1 MSKENSSS
9 SGTLFAR
16 PTKEWVVPQRAKP
29 GRKST
34 KQNAKAEAIVGNTTI
49 VVKGSDNDNVSTTQW
64 LYDMLLSVQ
73 LVLQSTT
80 AGNRDAQRAFRER
93 KTEYV
98 ASLEARIESYEKGE
112 NTRNVALQL
121 SARATKEENT
131 RLKAGLDNKA
141 QELAAKDDRC
151 RRLEK
156 VVVELRRR
164 LNAAIEVARKV
175 KSQQPSQSRTSF
187 STGRRGS
194 DAFSTSTAVSSTA
207 MQMDMPIS
215 PPDYDRDATSDTF
228 QTMHSHPPSRA
239 YQPPGVTY
247 NIDHNAEY
255 KPTTM
260 TQPLYPRTKSRE
272 TVMQRQDFGIEPRMD
287 ETSPLLP
294 GCGSRGNPAN
304 NGKAP
309 QSSGFVPCGFCS
321 GMESICVCRSIEEND
336 KTLQDTS
343 FSYVTRHIA
352 QPYQLPQLQS
362 GIDSIV
368 NAALHQEAV
377 TQSILDN
384 LPAPE
389 AAVPL
394 RRKRQRANSDTD
406 TSRLPIFA
414 VQLLKG
420 SRLSAASSNPA
431 LTGATSGIYTSSS
444 SGFESGVIAMMQ
456 DKDKGLY
463 IPPAECSGDPQ
474 NCPACKDDDFGKPL
488 YTISIIGIEPNRLAL
503 GREFCETLST
513 AVCNTGDP
521 DHRCDNCADKPLPV
535 SSLMR
540 SNILTTTLASM
551 SNARGNA
558 SDAGSVPPPRND
570 VASASDGMEYVD
582 IPCCGNKEL
591 CGAVAEEDCK
601 TTIAIPII
609 SLNDHDPDRA
619 SVPITDPG
627 AHGLS
632 DKVNGLAGGQQGSWL
647 ESERW
652 IGKETVGADQAWRTL
667 KAHPNAKFCPLSM
680 LAEVVARGTRCTFSP
695 SRLDSPAPSTSSAD
709 HGVDDKSRLSLVSLQ
724 ELEGSGKRRRFEI
737 HPDAV
742 QRALDMLD
750 AHPAHSNKK
759 RRVSNL
765 RKDA

>member
-34 KQNAKAEAIVGNTTI
+34 KQNVKADVIVSSATI
-49 VVKGSDNDNVSTTQW
+49 VVKAGDGDSR
-64 LYDMLLSVQ
+64 
-73 LVLQSTT
+73 TT

-112 NTRNVALQL
+112 NTRNVALQV

-131 RLKAGLDNKA
+131 RLKAELDHKTK
-141 QELAAKDDRC
+141 ELAAKDDRC

-164 LNAAIEVARKV
+164 LNAAIEVARKI
-175 KSQQPSQSRTSF
+175 KAQQPSTSKTTVSTSR
-187 STGRRGS
+187 RDS
-194 DAFSTSTAVSSTA
+194 DAFSTSTSVSSLA
-207 MQMDMPIS
+207 MQLDMPIS
-215 PPDYDRDATSDTF
+215 PPDYDRESAASHAFSTT
-228 QTMHSHPPSRA
+228 HSYPPRRTHQPPSDVHPSGHDAEHRA
-239 YQPPGVTY
+239 NAMKYPP
-247 NIDHNAEY
+247 
-255 KPTTM
+255 
-260 TQPLYPRTKSRE
+260 YPRTQSRE
-272 TVMQRQDFGIEPRMD
+272 TVAKREDFSTETRID
-287 ETSPLLP
+287 ETSSALS
-294 GCGSRGNPAN
+294 GCGSRGNQSG
-304 NGKAP
+304 NGKAS
-309 QSSGFVPCGFCS
+309 QSDGFVPCGFCS

-343 FSYVTRHIA
+343 MSYVNYRAALPH
-352 QPYQLPQLQS
+352 PLPQLQS

-368 NAALHQEAV
+368 NAALHQEAISR
-377 TQSILDN
+377 SILDD

-394 RRKRQRANSDTD
+394 RRKRRRANGTAESL
-406 TSRLPIFA
+406 RPPVFA
-414 VQLLKG
+414 VQSMMDDSSTTG
-420 SRLSAASSNPA
+420 SRNTAS
-431 LTGATSGIYTSSS
+431 TGATSGIFTSNS

-463 IPPAECSGDPQ
+463 IPPAECSGDPR
-474 NCPACKDDDFGKPL
+474 NCPACKDDDF
-488 YTISIIGIEPNRLAL
+488 

-521 DHRCDNCADKPLPV
+521 NHRCDNCADKPLPV

-540 SNILTTTLASM
+540 SNILMTTTVASM

-558 SDAGSVPPPRND
+558 SDAGSVPPPGND
-570 VASASDGMEYVD
+570 DDHASDGMEYVD

-591 CGAVAEEDCK
+591 CGAMAEEDCK

-609 SLNDHDPDRA
+609 SLNDHEPDRTSISA
-619 SVPITDPG
+619 AEPDGHRQT
-627 AHGLS
+627 

-652 IGKETVGADQAWRTL
+652 IGKESVGADQAWRTL

-695 SRLDSPAPSTSSAD
+695 SRLDSPAPSAASGD
-709 HGVDDKSRLSLVSLQ
+709 HGMEDRLRPSLISLE

-742 QRALDMLD
+742 QDALAMLD
-750 AHPAHSNKK
+750 AHPAHANKK
-759 RRVSNL
+759 RRLSGL
-765 RKDA
+765 RENA

>member
-34 KQNAKAEAIVGNTTI
+34 KQNVKTDAIVGNAAM
-49 VVKGSDNDNVSTTQW
+49 VVKGGDGDSR
-64 LYDMLLSVQ
+64 
-73 LVLQSTT
+73 TT

-112 NTRNVALQL
+112 NTRNVALQM

-131 RLKAGLDNKA
+131 RLKAEVDSKTH
-141 QELAAKDDRC
+141 ELAAKDDRC

-164 LNAAIEVARKV
+164 LNAAVEVARKLN
-175 KSQQPSQSRTSF
+175 SQQTSQSRTSI
-187 STGRRGS
+187 STSRRDS
-194 DAFSTSTAVSSTA
+194 DAFSTSTAVSSSA

-215 PPDYDRDATSDTF
+215 PPDYDRDSTTSNAF
-228 QTMHSHPPSRA
+228 HTMHSQEPSRLYHTSSA
-239 YQPPGVTY
+239 SY
-247 NIDHNAEY
+247 NTGRGAEY
-255 KPTTM
+255 KPM
-260 TQPLYPRTKSRE
+260 TLSQPLYPRTTSRE
-272 TVMQRQDFGIEPRMD
+272 AVAQREALGVQPRLD
-287 ETSPLLP
+287 GTSSSLP
-294 GCGSRGNPAN
+294 SCGSKGNQAS
-304 NGKAP
+304 NGNTS
-309 QSSGFVPCGFCS
+309 QIGGFVPCGFCS

-343 FSYVTRHIA
+343 LSHGTHTTAPSYK
-352 QPYQLPQLQS
+352 PSQLQS

-368 NAALHQEAV
+368 SAALHQEAV
-377 TQSILDN
+377 SRSILDN

-394 RRKRQRANSDTD
+394 RRRRQRVNG
-406 TSRLPIFA
+406 TSATSSFPIFA
-414 VQLLKG
+414 IESMKDD
-420 SRLSAASSNPA
+420 SSSATQPGGTS
-431 LTGATSGIYTSSS
+431 TGASSGIYTSGS

-456 DKDKGLY
+456 DKEKGLY
-463 IPPAECSGDPQ
+463 IPPAECSGDPR
-474 NCPACKDDDFGKPL
+474 NCPACKDDDF
-488 YTISIIGIEPNRLAL
+488 

-521 DHRCDNCADKPLPV
+521 NHRCDNCADKPLV
-535 SSLMR
+535 ASSLMK

-558 SDAGSVPPPRND
+558 SDAGSVPPPGDD
-570 VASASDGMEYVD
+570 VAHPSDGMEYVD

-591 CGAVAEEDCK
+591 CGAMAEEDCQ

-609 SLNDHDPDRA
+609 SLSDHDLENA
-619 SVPITDPG
+619 SASTSKPG
-627 AHGLS
+627 GQGTN
-632 DKVNGLAGGQQGSWL
+632 DEVNGLAGGQQGSWL

-652 IGKETVGADQAWRTL
+652 IGRESVGADQAWRTL

-695 SRLDSPAPSTSSAD
+695 SRLDSPAPSTDSVD
-709 HGVDDKSRLSLVSLQ
+709 HGIDDKSHPSLVPFD

-750 AHPAHSNKK
+750 AHPARPNKK
-759 RRVSNL
+759 RRLSDL
-765 RKDA
+765 P